1 MQKIKKLVPLGLT
14 FAPFIAFGAGVNS
27 IEDLIFVVGDILLR
41 IVPVLIG
48 IAVVFFLIGVIRYIT
63 AGEDEEK
70 RTAGR
75 NMMIYGII
83 GLFVMISV
91 WGLVNILKGTFRL
104 DENLNFPNPIPG
116 PVR

>member
-1 MQKIKKLVPLGLT
+1 MQKIKKLIPLGLS
-14 FAPFIAFGAGVNS
+14 FAPFIAFAV
-27 IEDLIFVVGDILLR
+27 EDAQSLINVIGDILLR
-41 IVPVLIG
+41 VVPVLIG
-48 IAVVFFLIGVIRYIT
+48 IAVILFLIGVIRYIT
-63 AGEDEEK
+63 AGEEPEK

-91 WGLVNILKGTFRL
+91 WGLVNILGGTL
-104 DENLNFPNPIPG
+104 DLNENLDFPNPIPG